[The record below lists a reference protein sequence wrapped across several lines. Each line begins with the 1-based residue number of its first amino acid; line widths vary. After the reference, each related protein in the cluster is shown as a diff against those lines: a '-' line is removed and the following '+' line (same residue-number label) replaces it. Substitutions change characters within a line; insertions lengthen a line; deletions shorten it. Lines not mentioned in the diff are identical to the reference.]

1 MSAPLFDPD
10 KMFVYGTLMQ
20 GFALY
25 HLLESRARCIGRGT
39 VPGQLVSLGDF
50 PGLLAPI
57 RNGETR
63 DEHRQIDRESGRGA
77 VYQAPKNIGS
87 GLEDSRQRVHGELYQ
102 ADRPEAL
109 WPLLD
114 EAEGFNPASIE
125 QSVFVREVTNVSMA
139 DGSVTRAWVYRYNGP
154 LSGAAPIPSGD
165 YRLHAT
171 LANH

>member
-1 MSAPLFDPD
+1 
-10 KMFVYGTLMQ
+10 V
-20 GFALY
+20 
-25 HLLESRARCIGRGT
+25 CGR
-39 VPGQLVSLGDF
+39 LVSLGDF

-57 RNGETR
+57 RKGETT
-63 DEHRQIDRESGRGA
+63 DEHRQIDREGWRGDR
-77 VYQAPKNIGS
+77 APKNIGS
-87 GLEDSRQRVHGELYQ
+87 GLEDLQQRVHGELYQ
-102 ADRPEAL
+102 AERPETL

-125 QSVFVREVTNVSMA
+125 LSVFVREVTDVLLA
-139 DGSVTRAWVYRYNGP
+139 DGSVAQAWVYRYNGP